1 MAQTG
6 SPLDLRQQVSD
17 CSQAVIEGCDG
28 FILSHET
35 SCGEHSTEA
44 TILLAKAI
52 AEAEN
57 VYDHEQVFQ
66 DLRKDQIERGNKG
79 SCLDMLCST
88 ATQIA
93 LDNNVD
99 LFVCLTETGNIARAL
114 AKQRPMQTILACST
128 LPQVVRQMNSS
139 RGVVGY
145 KVPAHIKNH

>member
-1 MAQTG
+1 M
-6 SPLDLRQQVSD
+6 
-17 CSQAVIEGCDG
+17 EGCDG

-35 SCGEHSTEA
+35 TLGHHSTEA

-66 DLRKDQIERGNKG
+66 EIRKDQIEKGNKG
-79 SCLDMLCST
+79 NALDMLCTT
-88 ATQIA
+88 AMQIA

-99 LFVCLTETGNIARAL
+99 LFICLTETGNIARAL

-128 LPQVVRQMNSS
+128 QPQVVRQMNSS

-145 KVPAHIKNH
+145 KIPSHIKSHED